1 MKKRINL
8 ILSMTS
14 LFFTAFLL
22 LVTIFGW
29 YVTNSTAT
37 ASGIT
42 ASTKGRSEVYMSTAY
57 NGTDS
62 LTTSNY
68 TDYGFSKKVTI
79 THTGALLPAS
89 SADASAFYYATT
101 VGTDGT
107 ATGTAFTAVSSTEKD
122 YYYIDVNL
130 YIISLET
137 SSNISI
143 YLSNVKIAQGSG
155 TSTTLYK
162 AVRVSTIYNSTAT
175 IFKCASGGDAYPA
188 ESTNSIASTDTA
200 ILAGSVDSN
209 QVSIALDALASESI
223 TDIECVTVRI
233 WIEGQNSNA
242 VATNDLSSFTVAMN
256 FDE

>member
-42 ASTKGRSEVYMSTAY
+42 ATTKSRSEVYMSTAY

-68 TDYGFSKKVTI
+68 TNYGFSKNITI

-107 ATGTAFTAVSSTEKD
+107 ATGTAFTAVTDSEKD
-122 YYYIDVNL
+122 YYYIDVNI

-137 SSNISI
+137 SSDISI
-143 YLSNVKIAQGSG
+143 YLSSVKIAQGSG
-155 TSTTLYK
+155 STTLYK
-162 AVRVSTIYNSTAT
+162 AVRVSTIYNTAAT

-200 ILAGSVDSN
+200 ISAGSVDSD
-209 QVSIALDALASESI
+209 QVSISLDALESESI
-223 TDIECVTVRI
+223 TDVECVTVRI